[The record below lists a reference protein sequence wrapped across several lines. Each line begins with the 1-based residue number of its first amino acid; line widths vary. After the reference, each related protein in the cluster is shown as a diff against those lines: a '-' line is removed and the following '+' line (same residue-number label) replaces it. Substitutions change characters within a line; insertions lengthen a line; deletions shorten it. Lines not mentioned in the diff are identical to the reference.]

1 MILPTPEYD
10 PLFADDGVPFRTKML
25 RYIEREFADILGDR
39 HYLLGSDRGLEQL
52 AELVA
57 NQPIT
62 ASPRETT
69 AAREAA

>member
-39 HYLLGSDRGLEQL
+39 CSLLGSDRGLEQL

-57 NQPIT
+57 DQPNS
-62 ASPRETT
+62 ASPQETT
-69 AAREAA
+69 PARAAA